1 MAQYTQIL
9 AQEYNDIQYNV
20 TKVLGDK
27 GYPVAAFGYGV
38 TTSSV
43 EVVAGQEI
51 STVEWDKLAQD
62 IRSAY
67 WYQTATDYGVP
78 ATIVQGADIY
88 WSNVVAYQNA
98 GNTIVSNA
106 IANTTGSGQRTATTD
121 NTNLPF
127 SSWPTPVVVDVPKSF
142 TCISTATWAN
152 PTEMR
157 YFFNAGG
164 LLQVYWTTS
173 GNPTAATKNYAYKNV
188 LEASAVSFS
197 RTEWIANGGLTFQAG
212 IGAQSQTFT
221 VTSGDTIDGPQ
232 PDAYTGTL
240 PHKITR
246 SCTVKLDCANSLV
259 EFTTVV
265 TDGAT
270 RTSYEGAVPA
280 PRITLD
286 TTETFQI
293 FSPNGTYPGFPTTPI
308 PGTRAV
314 VGPFPSY
321 RHDPWTGPT

>member
-27 GYPVAAFGYGV
+27 GYPVAAFGYGI

-62 IRSAY
+62 IRTAY
-67 WYQTATDYGVP
+67 WYQSSTDYGVP

-98 GNTIVSNA
+98 ANTIVSNA
-106 IANTTGSGQRTATTD
+106 IANTTGYGQRTQY
-121 NTNLPF
+121 TNPQQLAAA
-127 SSWPTPVVVDVPKSF
+127 SWPAVVVDTPKSF
-142 TCISTATWAN
+142 TCISTATWTS

-164 LLQVYWTTS
+164 LLQVYWTTD

-188 LEASAVSFS
+188 LTASGVSFS
-197 RTEWIANGGLTFQAG
+197 RSEWIANGGLTFQVA

-246 SCTVKLDCANSLV
+246 SCTVKLDCANSFV

-280 PRITLD
+280 PKITLK
-286 TTETFQI
+286 TTENFDVYR
-293 FSPNGTYPGFPTTPI
+293 PNGTYPGFPTTPI
-308 PGTRAV
+308 PGTSAV
-314 VGPFPSY
+314 VRPLPTINHSA
-321 RHDPWTGPT
+321 WIGPT